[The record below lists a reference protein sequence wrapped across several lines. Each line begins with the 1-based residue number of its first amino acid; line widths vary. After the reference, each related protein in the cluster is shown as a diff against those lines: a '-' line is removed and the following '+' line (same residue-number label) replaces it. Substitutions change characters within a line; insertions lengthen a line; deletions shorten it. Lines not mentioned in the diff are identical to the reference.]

1 MAQSIGQKFT
11 PVTLLKFALPSM
23 VMMVLMSCYTI
34 TDGIF
39 ISRFLGDNA
48 LSAVNIV
55 YPVINIVLAI
65 GVMLATGGS
74 AVVAKK
80 MGEGKDD
87 EAKDNFSML
96 VFTGVVASV
105 VILILTILFLEPI
118 CRALGANDSL
128 LANCKAYLFTVVLFA
143 PACMLQSL
151 FQTFFVT
158 AGKPHIGMTL
168 VISAGIANA
177 VLDYVFLSP
186 LGFGIEGAALAT
198 GIGQLIPAV
207 VGLFY
212 FFFVKGDL
220 YFTKFHF
227 HGSVLSAASFN
238 GASEMVT
245 NIANAVITY
254 AFNKIMLR
262 LAGENGVAAIT
273 ILLYSQFLF
282 NALFLGFSM
291 GVAPVISY
299 NYGAKNTGGL
309 KSVCKICRRFVIVSS
324 IIITICCNLLSEP
337 IVLLFV
343 GGKTA
348 TYDLAVS
355 GFSVFCVTFLFS
367 GYNIF
372 SSALFTALSDGKT
385 SAIISFTRTFVFIL
399 LSLLTL
405 PAILGG
411 DRCVACNPGGR
422 VCDTVF
428 IDFLSAP
435 QTDGLSLRLS
445 SRFLPKICQHI
456 FSGHDPDKHLFIIH
470 NRNKVL
476 VHYLVKQIL
485 HGFIDLYR
493 LIIPSTLD
501 RRDRHIL
508 KQFQIREIA
517 VL

>member
-118 CRALGANDSL
+118 CHALGANDSL

-207 VGLFY
+207 WLMASSPFA
-212 FFFVKGDL
+212 FVR
-220 YFTKFHF
+220 T
-227 HGSVLSAASFN
+227 AASF
-238 GASEMVT
+238 SH
-245 NIANAVITY
+245 
-254 AFNKIMLR
+254 
-262 LAGENGVAAIT
+262 
-273 ILLYSQFLF
+273 S
-282 NALFLGFSM
+282 
-291 GVAPVISY
+291 
-299 NYGAKNTGGL
+299 
-309 KSVCKICRRFVIVSS
+309 
-324 IIITICCNLLSEP
+324 CCC
-337 IVLLFV
+337 
-343 GGKTA
+343 
-348 TYDLAVS
+348 
-355 GFSVFCVTFLFS
+355 SVF
-367 GYNIF
+367 IF
-372 SSALFTALSDGKT
+372 PKKNGTA
-385 SAIISFTRTFVFIL
+385 R
-399 LSLLTL
+399 
-405 PAILGG
+405 
-411 DRCVACNPGGR
+411 
-422 VCDTVF
+422 
-428 IDFLSAP
+428 
-435 QTDGLSLRLS
+435 
-445 SRFLPKICQHI
+445 
-456 FSGHDPDKHLFIIH
+456 
-470 NRNKVL
+470 
-476 VHYLVKQIL
+476 
-485 HGFIDLYR
+485 
-493 LIIPSTLD
+493 STLVSLINA
-501 RRDRHIL
+501 RSVRH
-508 KQFQIREIA
+508 FR
-517 VL
+517 

>member
-1 MAQSIGQKFT
+1 
-11 PVTLLKFALPSM
+11 
-23 VMMVLMSCYTI
+23 
-34 TDGIF
+34 
-39 ISRFLGDNA
+39 
-48 LSAVNIV
+48 
-55 YPVINIVLAI
+55 
-65 GVMLATGGS
+65 
-74 AVVAKK
+74 
-80 MGEGKDD
+80 
-87 EAKDNFSML
+87 
-96 VFTGVVASV
+96 
-105 VILILTILFLEPI
+105 
-118 CRALGANDSL
+118 
-128 LANCKAYLFTVVLFA
+128 
-143 PACMLQSL
+143 MLQSL

-212 FFFVKGDL
+212 FFFVRGDL

-324 IIITICCNLLSEP
+324 I
-337 IVLLFV
+337 
-343 GGKTA
+343 
-348 TYDLAVS
+348 AVTCS
-355 GFSVFCVTFLFS
+355 PSRSYFCLWVEKQRLM
-367 GYNIF
+367 
-372 SSALFTALSDGKT
+372 
-385 SAIISFTRTFVFIL
+385 
-399 LSLLTL
+399 TL
-405 PAILGG
+405 PSA
-411 DRCVACNPGGR
+411 
-422 VCDTVF
+422 VF
-428 IDFLSAP
+428 RYS
-435 QTDGLSLRLS
+435 
-445 SRFLPKICQHI
+445 
-456 FSGHDPDKHLFIIH
+456 
-470 NRNKVL
+470 V
-476 VHYLVKQIL
+476 
-485 HGFIDLYR
+485 
-493 LIIPSTLD
+493 
-501 RRDRHIL
+501 
-508 KQFQIREIA
+508 
-517 VL
+517 

>member
-385 SAIISFTRTFVFIL
+385 SAVISFTRTFVFIL

-405 PAILGG
+405 PAILGVTG
-411 DRCVACNPGGR
+411 VWLAIPVAEF
-422 VCDTVF
+422 VTL
-428 IDFLSAP
+428 FLSAA
-435 QTDGLSLRLS
+435 QTDGLSLCLS

-485 HGFIDLYR
+485 HGFINLYR
-493 LIIPSTLD
+493 LIIPSTLN
-501 RRDRHIL
+501 RCDRHVL

>member
-1 MAQSIGQKFT
+1 
-11 PVTLLKFALPSM
+11 
-23 VMMVLMSCYTI
+23 
-34 TDGIF
+34 
-39 ISRFLGDNA
+39 
-48 LSAVNIV
+48 
-55 YPVINIVLAI
+55 
-65 GVMLATGGS
+65 
-74 AVVAKK
+74 
-80 MGEGKDD
+80 
-87 EAKDNFSML
+87 
-96 VFTGVVASV
+96 
-105 VILILTILFLEPI
+105 
-118 CRALGANDSL
+118 
-128 LANCKAYLFTVVLFA
+128 
-143 PACMLQSL
+143 MLQSL

-212 FFFVKGDL
+212 FFLVKGDL

-227 HGSVLSAASFN
+227 HGKVLAAASFN

-262 LAGENGVAAIT
+262 LAGESGVAAIT
-273 ILLYSQFLF
+273 ILLYSEFLF

-299 NYGAKNTGGL
+299 NYGAKNTDEL
-309 KSVCKICRRFVIVSS
+309 KSVCKICRRFVIISS
-324 IIITICCNLLSEP
+324 IIITVCCNLLSEP
-337 IVLLFV
+337 IVFLFV

-355 GFSVFCVTFLFS
+355 GFSVFCLTFLFS

-405 PAILGG
+405 PAIWGLTGVWLAIP
-411 DRCVACNPGGR
+411 VAEF
-422 VCDTVF
+422 VTL
-428 IDFLSAP
+428 FLS
-435 QTDGLSLRLS
+435 
-445 SRFLPKICQHI
+445 I
-456 FSGHDPDKHLFIIH
+456 FYQRRKCS
-470 NRNKVL
+470 VY
-476 VHYLVKQIL
+476 HY
-485 HGFIDLYR
+485 
-493 LIIPSTLD
+493 
-501 RRDRHIL
+501 
-508 KQFQIREIA
+508 A
-517 VL
+517 

>member
-282 NALFLGFSM
+282 NALFSWIFHGCCTCDQLQLRCKKYRRTEKRLQNLQTLRDRFFY
-291 GVAPVISY
+291 Y
-299 NYGAKNTGGL
+299 NYY
-309 KSVCKICRRFVIVSS
+309 
-324 IIITICCNLLSEP
+324 LL
-337 IVLLFV
+337 
-343 GGKTA
+343 
-348 TYDLAVS
+348 
-355 GFSVFCVTFLFS
+355 
-367 GYNIF
+367 
-372 SSALFTALSDGKT
+372 
-385 SAIISFTRTFVFIL
+385 
-399 LSLLTL
+399 
-405 PAILGG
+405 
-411 DRCVACNPGGR
+411 
-422 VCDTVF
+422 
-428 IDFLSAP
+428 
-435 QTDGLSLRLS
+435 
-445 SRFLPKICQHI
+445 
-456 FSGHDPDKHLFIIH
+456 
-470 NRNKVL
+470 
-476 VHYLVKQIL
+476 
-485 HGFIDLYR
+485 
-493 LIIPSTLD
+493 
-501 RRDRHIL
+501 
-508 KQFQIREIA
+508 
-517 VL
+517 